1 VNEKKKICVCENCEF
16 RDVVFS
22 YLDDSS
28 IEELC
33 NNKEEQSFRKGE
45 VINHEGEKI
54 SNFKYLKSGLV
65 KLYRRTS
72 TGEEQVITITRPFEF
87 VSNMSIFSEERYQ
100 YSVSA
105 LEDSVVC
112 LVRLEFIKELFMK
125 NGGFAMGLLT
135 KISMIND
142 KIISQTLD
150 IRQKN
155 LIGRVAFVLLYFT
168 NDIYN
173 SRVFDL
179 PVSRKEIAD
188 YIGMSTA
195 NVIRTM
201 SDFKK
206 EGIIRVF
213 GKTIEIVDLNKLE
226 IISKLSA
233 SSSLSNLKLYPAL
246 MIFRLEIQLPL
257 STMSDISPIT
267 ALRIQAG
274 TGGRKRGMPI
284 TAAIV
289 LTKSL

>member
-1 VNEKKKICVCENCEF
+1 VIEKKKICVCSNCDF

-22 YLDDSS
+22 YLDESS

-33 NNKEEQSFRKGE
+33 DHKEEQLFRKGE
-45 VINHEGEKI
+45 IINHEGEKI

-112 LVRLEFIKELFMK
+112 LVKLTFIKELFLK

-135 KISMIND
+135 KISLIND

-168 NDIYN
+168 KEIYS

-195 NVIRTM
+195 NVIRTL

-206 EGIIRVF
+206 DGIIRVF
-213 GKTIEIVDLNKLE
+213 GKTIEVVDIDKLE
-226 IISKLSA
+226 IISK
-233 SSSLSNLKLYPAL
+233 
-246 MIFRLEIQLPL
+246 
-257 STMSDISPIT
+257 
-267 ALRIQAG
+267 
-274 TGGRKRGMPI
+274 RG
-284 TAAIV
+284 
-289 LTKSL
+289 

>member
-1 VNEKKKICVCENCEF
+1 LPCSCANCDF
-16 RDVVFS
+16 KDVVFS
-22 YLDDSS
+22 YLDDPA
-28 IEELC
+28 IEDLC
-33 NNKEEQSFRKGE
+33 SNKEEQSFRKGE
-45 VINHEGEKI
+45 IINHEGEKI
-54 SNFKYLKSGLV
+54 INFKYLKSGLV

-72 TGEEQVITITRPFEF
+72 SGEEQVLTITRPFEF

-112 LVRLEFIKELFMK
+112 MVKIEFIKELFLK

-135 KISMIND
+135 KISRIND

-155 LIGRVAFVLLYFT
+155 LVGRVAYVLLYFT
-168 NDIYN
+168 KEIYN

-206 EGIIRVF
+206 EGIIRIF
-213 GKTIEIVDLNKLE
+213 GKTIEVVDLEKLE
-226 IISKLSA
+226 IISK
-233 SSSLSNLKLYPAL
+233 
-246 MIFRLEIQLPL
+246 
-257 STMSDISPIT
+257 
-267 ALRIQAG
+267 
-274 TGGRKRGMPI
+274 RG
-284 TAAIV
+284 
-289 LTKSL
+289 

>member
-1 VNEKKKICVCENCEF
+1 MNEKKKPCSCASCDF
-16 RDVVFS
+16 REVVFS
-22 YLDDSS
+22 YLDELSV
-28 IEELC
+28 EELC
-33 NNKEEQSFRKGE
+33 DHKEELFFRKGE
-45 VINHEGEKI
+45 IINHEGEKI

-72 TGEEQVITITRPFEF
+72 DGEEQVITITRPFEF

-112 LVRLEFIKELFMK
+112 MVNLDFIKQLFLK

-135 KISMIND
+135 KISRIND

-155 LIGRVAFVLLYFT
+155 LIGRVAYVLLYFT
-168 NDIYN
+168 NDIYK

-201 SDFKK
+201 SEFKK

-213 GKTIEIVDLNKLE
+213 GKTIEVVDIAKLE
-226 IISKLSA
+226 IISKH
-233 SSSLSNLKLYPAL
+233 
-246 MIFRLEIQLPL
+246 
-257 STMSDISPIT
+257 
-267 ALRIQAG
+267 G
-274 TGGRKRGMPI
+274 
-284 TAAIV
+284 
-289 LTKSL
+289 

>member
-1 VNEKKKICVCENCEF
+1 MNEKKKPCVCASCDF

-22 YLDDSS
+22 YLNDPS

-33 NNKEEQSFRKGE
+33 NHKEEQFFRKGE
-45 VINHEGEKI
+45 IINHEGEKI

-65 KLYRRTS
+65 KLYRRAS

-112 LVRLEFIKELFMK
+112 MVKLGFIKELFLK

-142 KIISQTLD
+142 KIITQTLD

-155 LIGRVAFVLLYFT
+155 LIGRVAYVLLYFT
-168 NDIYN
+168 KEIYK

-195 NVIRTM
+195 NVIRTL

-213 GKTIEIVDLNKLE
+213 GKTIEVVDIEKLE
-226 IISKLSA
+226 IISK
-233 SSSLSNLKLYPAL
+233 
-246 MIFRLEIQLPL
+246 
-257 STMSDISPIT
+257 
-267 ALRIQAG
+267 
-274 TGGRKRGMPI
+274 RG
-284 TAAIV
+284 
-289 LTKSL
+289 

>member
-1 VNEKKKICVCENCEF
+1 MNEKKKPCSCISCAF

-22 YLDDSS
+22 YLNDSS
-28 IEELC
+28 IDELC
-33 NNKEEQSFRKGE
+33 NNKEEQFFRKGE

-54 SNFKYLKSGLV
+54 TNFKYLKSGLV
-65 KLYRRTS
+65 KLYRRTN

-87 VSNMSIFSEERYQ
+87 VSNMSIFSEEKYQ

-105 LEDSVVC
+105 LEDSTVC
-112 LVRLEFIKELFMK
+112 MVNLDFIKQLFLK
-125 NGGFAMGLLT
+125 NGEFAMVLLT

-142 KIISQTLD
+142 KIINQTLD

-155 LIGRVAFVLLYFT
+155 LVGRVAFVLLYFT
-168 NDIYN
+168 KEIYN

-195 NVIRTM
+195 NVIRTL

-213 GKTIEIVDLNKLE
+213 GKTIEVVDLNKLE
-226 IISKLSA
+226 IISK
-233 SSSLSNLKLYPAL
+233 
-246 MIFRLEIQLPL
+246 
-257 STMSDISPIT
+257 
-267 ALRIQAG
+267 
-274 TGGRKRGMPI
+274 RG
-284 TAAIV
+284 
-289 LTKSL
+289 

>member
-1 VNEKKKICVCENCEF
+1 
-16 RDVVFS
+16 VFS
-22 YLDDSS
+22 YLDDAS
-28 IEELC
+28 IDELC
-33 NNKEEQSFRKGE
+33 DNKEEQSFRKGE

-54 SNFKYLKSGLV
+54 VNFKYLKSGLV

-112 LVRLEFIKELFMK
+112 LIRLDFIKELFLR
-125 NGGFAMGLLT
+125 NGGFAMGLLS

-195 NVIRTM
+195 NVIRTL

-213 GKTIEIVDLNKLE
+213 GKTIEVVELNKLE
-226 IISKLSA
+226 IISK
-233 SSSLSNLKLYPAL
+233 
-246 MIFRLEIQLPL
+246 
-257 STMSDISPIT
+257 
-267 ALRIQAG
+267 
-274 TGGRKRGMPI
+274 RG
-284 TAAIV
+284 
-289 LTKSL
+289 

>member
-1 VNEKKKICVCENCEF
+1 VNDKRKPCVCANCDF

-22 YLDDSS
+22 YLDDPS

-33 NNKEEQSFRKGE
+33 DNKEEQFYRKGE
-45 VINHEGEKI
+45 IINHEGEKI
-54 SNFKYLKSGLV
+54 TNFKYLKSGLV
-65 KLYRRTS
+65 KLYRRIS
-72 TGEEQVITITRPFEF
+72 NGQEQVITITRPFEF
-87 VSNMSIFSEERYQ
+87 VSNMSIFSEEKYQ

-112 LVRLEFIKELFMK
+112 RVKLEFIKELFLR
-125 NGGFAMGLLT
+125 NGGFAMELLT

-142 KIISQTLD
+142 KIINQTLD

-155 LIGRVAFVLLYFT
+155 LVGRVAFVLLYFT
-168 NDIYN
+168 NDIYK

-195 NVIRTM
+195 NVIRTL

-213 GKTIEIVDLNKLE
+213 GKTIEVVDINKLE
-226 IISKLSA
+226 VISK
-233 SSSLSNLKLYPAL
+233 
-246 MIFRLEIQLPL
+246 
-257 STMSDISPIT
+257 
-267 ALRIQAG
+267 
-274 TGGRKRGMPI
+274 RG
-284 TAAIV
+284 
-289 LTKSL
+289 

>member
-1 VNEKKKICVCENCEF
+1 VNEKKKPCICAECEF
-16 RDVVFS
+16 RDVVFA
-22 YLDDSS
+22 YLDDPL
-28 IEELC
+28 IEDLC
-33 NNKEEQSFRKGE
+33 NHKEEQFFRKGE

-54 SNFKYLKSGLV
+54 STFKYLKSGLV
-65 KLYRRTS
+65 KLYRRAP

-100 YSVSA
+100 YSVAA

-112 LVRLEFIKELFMK
+112 IVKLDFIKDLFLK

-155 LIGRVAFVLLYFT
+155 LVGRVAYVMLYFT
-168 NDIYN
+168 KEIYK

-195 NVIRTM
+195 NVIRTL

-213 GKTIEIVDLNKLE
+213 GKTIEVVDLEKLE
-226 IISKLSA
+226 VISK
-233 SSSLSNLKLYPAL
+233 
-246 MIFRLEIQLPL
+246 
-257 STMSDISPIT
+257 
-267 ALRIQAG
+267 
-274 TGGRKRGMPI
+274 RG
-284 TAAIV
+284 
-289 LTKSL
+289 

>member
-1 VNEKKKICVCENCEF
+1 MKKPCSCASCDF
-16 RDVVFS
+16 RAVVFT
-22 YLDDSS
+22 YLEDTT

-33 NNKEEQSFRKGE
+33 EHKEEQFFRKGE
-45 VINHEGEKI
+45 IINHEGEKI

-65 KLYRRTS
+65 KLYRRTPA
-72 TGEEQVITITRPFEF
+72 GDEQVITITRPFEF

-112 LVRLEFIKELFMK
+112 MVNLEFIKGLFLK
-125 NGGFAMGLLT
+125 NGGFAMSLLT
-135 KISMIND
+135 KISRIND

-168 NDIYN
+168 NEIYK

-195 NVIRTM
+195 NVIRTL

-206 EGIIRVF
+206 EGIIRIF
-213 GKTIEIVDLNKLE
+213 GKTIEVVDLQRLE
-226 IISKLSA
+226 VISK
-233 SSSLSNLKLYPAL
+233 
-246 MIFRLEIQLPL
+246 
-257 STMSDISPIT
+257 
-267 ALRIQAG
+267 
-274 TGGRKRGMPI
+274 RG
-284 TAAIV
+284 
-289 LTKSL
+289 

>member
-1 VNEKKKICVCENCEF
+1 MNEKKKPCICASCDF
-16 RDVVFS
+16 REVVFA
-22 YLDDSS
+22 YLDDAS
-28 IEELC
+28 IDDLC
-33 NNKEEQSFRKGE
+33 DHKEEQFFHKGE
-45 VINHEGEKI
+45 IINHEGEKI
-54 SNFKYLKSGLV
+54 NTFKYLKSGLV

-112 LVRLEFIKELFMK
+112 LIKLDFIKELFLK
-125 NGGFAMGLLT
+125 NGAFAMGLLT

-155 LIGRVAFVLLYFT
+155 LIGRVAYVLLYFT
-168 NDIYN
+168 KEIYK

-195 NVIRTM
+195 NVIRTL
-201 SDFKK
+201 SDFKR

-213 GKTIEIVDLNKLE
+213 GKTIEVVEIEKLE
-226 IISKLSA
+226 VISK
-233 SSSLSNLKLYPAL
+233 
-246 MIFRLEIQLPL
+246 
-257 STMSDISPIT
+257 
-267 ALRIQAG
+267 
-274 TGGRKRGMPI
+274 RG
-284 TAAIV
+284 
-289 LTKSL
+289 